1 MTLRGSIFLA
11 GWMIANA
18 QEATSSFEIPVTL
31 TGGSMFTR
39 RLQSGDP
46 MQAPYSFGFRAVISP
61 TLRLGPHWFFYSAL
75 QINSTPYF
83 YYDAYAAD
91 EKGVDFHAL
100 QAFVGYSTTVKK
112 ASLLIKAG
120 QLSSAFGS
128 FPLQYDDAKNPLIDQ
143 PLSYSSRIPLRP
155 DQLPCG
161 VNDLLSQEYNSDISH
176 QCGGPDKERYGL
188 LPATVYGLIGLEAEL
203 SAGRMDARLQITS
216 SSPANPQGLTSHS
229 QSAQWSAGGG
239 YTIRTGLRIGVSAF
253 RGPYLDRALE
263 PLFPS
268 GKTVRDFSA
277 TAIGGDVQW
286 SRGRWA
292 LNGELQRFQFDSPN
306 FQVAPAV
313 NVAYADVKTILS
325 TRTFVAVRAGL
336 DAFSKVRDVS
346 GVSASHWADS
356 HQVYEIAIGFRPNRH
371 QLIKAGYEW
380 VHGGEVSG
388 THDNVVGIQLV
399 TTFTA
404 LPLVLR

>member
-1 MTLRGSIFLA
+1 MKLLDSIFLA
-11 GWMIANA
+11 GCAVANA
-18 QEATSSFEIPVTL
+18 QEATSSFEIPTTL
-31 TGGSMFTR
+31 TGASMFTK
-39 RLQSGDP
+39 RLQGEDP
-46 MQAPYSFGFRAVISP
+46 KQSPYSFGFRAVISP

-91 EKGVDFHAL
+91 ERGVEFHAL

-143 PLSYSSRIPLRP
+143 PLGYSTRVPLRP

-161 VNDLLSQEYNSDISH
+161 VGDLLSQDYYSDISYR
-176 QCGGPDKERYGL
+176 CGGPNKDRYGL

-203 SAGRMDARLQITS
+203 SVGRMDARLQITN
-216 SSPANPQGLTSHS
+216 SSPANPLGLTSHS

-239 YTIRTGLRIGVSAF
+239 YTVHAGLRIGLSAF

-263 PLFPS
+263 PLFPRGRS
-268 GKTVRDFSA
+268 VRDYPASGV
-277 TAIGGDVQW
+277 GGDVQW
-286 SRGRWA
+286 SRGRWS

-306 FQVAPAV
+306 FRVAPAV
-313 NVAYADVKTILS
+313 NVAYADVKSILS
-325 TRTFVAVRAGL
+325 TRTFIAVRAGL
-336 DAFSKVRDVS
+336 ESFSRVRDVS
-346 GVSASHWADS
+346 GVSAAHWADS
-356 HQVYEIAIGFRPNRH
+356 HQVYEFAFAFRPNRH

-380 VHGGEVSG
+380 VRGGEVSG

>member
-1 MTLRGSIFLA
+1 MNLRSSILFA
-11 GWMIANA
+11 GWIVGNA

-31 TGGSMFTR
+31 AGGSMYTQ
-39 RLQSGDP
+39 RLQSKDP
-46 MQAPYSFGFRAVISP
+46 NQAPYSFGFRAVMSP

-75 QINSTPYF
+75 QVNSTPYF
-83 YYDAYAAD
+83 YYDAYSA
-91 EKGVDFHAL
+91 GQRSVDFHAL
-100 QAFVGYSTTVKK
+100 QAYVGYSTTVKK

-143 PLSYSSRIPLRP
+143 PIGYSMRVPLLP

-161 VNDLLSQEYNSDISH
+161 VNDLLSQYYGDVWYR
-176 QCGGPDKERYGL
+176 CGGPDKSESGL
-188 LPATVYGLIGLEAEL
+188 LPATLYGLIGLEAEL
-203 SAGRMDARLQITS
+203 SMGRTDARLQITN

-229 QSAQWSAGGG
+229 QSPQWSAGGG
-239 YTIRTGLRIGVSAF
+239 YTIRTGLRIGVSGF

-263 PLFPS
+263 PLFPR
-268 GKTVRDFSA
+268 GKTVRDFPA
-277 TAIGGDVQW
+277 TGVGGDVQW
-286 SRGRWA
+286 SRGRWS

-313 NVAYADVKTILS
+313 NVAYADVKSILS

-336 DAFSKVRDVS
+336 ETYSKVRDVL
-346 GVSASHWADS
+346 GVSATHWADS
-356 HQVYEIAIGFRPNRH
+356 HQVYEFAFGFRPNRH
-371 QLIKAGYEW
+371 QLIKTGYEW
-380 VHGGEVSG
+380 VRGGDVYG
-388 THDNVVGIQLV
+388 THNNVVGIQLV